1 LTSKGLLKELR
12 KAVGERNV
20 LSSPEDL
27 VCYSYDA
34 TPWAAA
40 LPEAVVLPSSAEEVA
55 HILRLAS
62 RAGLSVIPRGAGT
75 NLSGGTIPVPGSL
88 VVVLTRMDRI
98 LEVDEENLTA
108 TVEPGV
114 ITAKLHA
121 AVEGRG
127 LFYPPDP
134 ASVSVCT
141 MGGNVA
147 ECAGG
152 LRARKYGVTRD
163 YLLGLET
170 VLPSGEVMVSGGKT
184 IKNVAGYDLTRLMA
198 GSEGTLGI
206 FTKII
211 VKLLPLPPAKKTLL
225 ALYGDL
231 EAAAATVS
239 ATVAERILP
248 ATLEFL
254 DQVTIRCVEA
264 HARIGLPQD
273 VAAMLLIEVDG
284 QAASVEEET
293 ERLARICTRH
303 HALSV
308 RVAQS
313 REEAESLT
321 LARRSALAA
330 LARVRPTTVLEDATV
345 PPSRLPELVAEI
357 ARIAAKYQLQVG
369 TFGHAGDGNLH
380 PTFLTDERDKEEMA
394 RVERAIREVF
404 EVTLK
409 LGGTISG
416 EHGIG
421 IAKAQF
427 LPLEITPPGLSAMR
441 LIKKA
446 LDPNDILN
454 PGKIFTDKAP

>member
-1 LTSKGLLKELR
+1 MTSKGLLKELR

-34 TPWAAA
+34 TPWPPA
-40 LPEAVVLPSSAEEVA
+40 LPEAVVLPASSEEVA
-55 HILRLAS
+55 RILRLAS

-88 VVVLTRMDRI
+88 VVALTRMDRI

-114 ITAKLHA
+114 ITARLHA

-170 VLPSGEVMVSGGKT
+170 VLSSGEVMVSGGKT

-239 ATVAERILP
+239 ATVR
-248 ATLEFL
+248 
-254 DQVTIRCVEA
+254 RA
-264 HARIGLPQD
+264 HP
-273 VAAMLLIEVDG
+273 
-284 QAASVEEET
+284 
-293 ERLARICTRH
+293 TRH
-303 HALSV
+303 
-308 RVAQS
+308 
-313 REEAESLT
+313 
-321 LARRSALAA
+321 
-330 LARVRPTTVLEDATV
+330 P
-345 PPSRLPELVAEI
+345 
-357 ARIAAKYQLQVG
+357 
-369 TFGHAGDGNLH
+369 
-380 PTFLTDERDKEEMA
+380 
-394 RVERAIREVF
+394 
-404 EVTLK
+404 
-409 LGGTISG
+409 
-416 EHGIG
+416 
-421 IAKAQF
+421 
-427 LPLEITPPGLSAMR
+427 
-441 LIKKA
+441 
-446 LDPNDILN
+446 
-454 PGKIFTDKAP
+454 